1 MKTEEIKAP
10 THDGIQ
16 QKVYEYIWNNY
27 PQARRCFWHTPNE
40 LTPDTFVQ
48 MAVKAELAKDTKK
61 FLPQWIKNI
70 LFSWQQN
77 FVIKLSK
84 RKSIGVLAGVTDLVL
99 YWKGTLYMMDI
110 KIGRDCLS
118 EAQIKFIAANVAQGG
133 VFMEIGSVEQG
144 QIFVDSIFRAA

>member
-48 MAVKAELAKDTKK
+48 MAVKGELARDPKK

-118 EAQIKFIAANVAQGG
+118 EAQQKFIAANIQQGG
-133 VFMEIGSVEQG
+133 VFKEIGSVEEG
-144 QIFVDSIFRAA
+144 IIFVDSIFLAA